1 MASWVGKD
9 FTFWRRLLLGTAAAA
24 SMLPSIMPHAAIAQA
39 VTAAPGAGSN
49 GSIDYGNAQPLPLP
63 AATVTPPSLLD
74 ALLAG
79 QQSDTDEAGAVSGSK
94 GTGRMHP
101 VRLTAR
107 RALGDPGGAGS
118 QEYGTSQHVFTTSRV
133 NPTGNETSR
142 FYPYRAAGKLFF
154 NDGAR
159 TFVCSAALVKRGVAV
174 TAAHCLADFGNSR
187 FYTNWRFVPA
197 YNNGSAPY
205 GSWTVASAIVM
216 TSYFNG
222 TDSCAQRGVICSNDV
237 GVIVL
242 NAQGGAYAGTS
253 AGWLGYGWGGYGFN
267 PSNLALISQLGYPGA
282 LDSGALMQRTDSQ
295 GFVAANLSGNTIIGS
310 LQTGGSSGGP
320 WAVNLGIPPTL
331 SGISFGAEANHNI
344 VVGVTSWGYVNTA
357 VKEQGASPFTSTNI
371 IALLNRACSLAP
383 AACS

>member
-1 MASWVGKD
+1 
-9 FTFWRRLLLGTAAAA
+9 
-24 SMLPSIMPHAAIAQA
+24 MPHAALAQA

-49 GSIDYGNAQPLPLP
+49 GTIDYDNAQPLPLP
-63 AATVTPPSLLD
+63 EATVTPPSLLD

-79 QQSDTDEAGAVSGSK
+79 QGRDTGESGVVSGSR
-94 GTGRMHP
+94 GTGQTHA

-107 RALGDPGGAGS
+107 RKLSDRGVGS
-118 QEYGTSQHVFTTSRV
+118 QEYGTSQHVYTTSRV

-159 TFVCSAALVKRGVAV
+159 TLLCSAALVKRGVVV
-174 TAAHCLADFGNSR
+174 TAAHCLADFGNNR
-187 FYTNWRFVPA
+187 FYTNWRFAPA

-205 GSWTVASAIVM
+205 GVWTAAQAIVL
-216 TSYFNG
+216 TSYLNG

-237 GVIVL
+237 GVILL
-242 NAQGGAYAGTS
+242 NTQGGAYAGTS

-267 PSNLALISQLGYPGA
+267 AGNLALISQLGYPAA
-282 LDSGALMQRTDSQ
+282 LDAGALMQRTDSQ
-295 GFVAANLSGNTIIGS
+295 GFVAPSLSGNTIIGT

-331 SGISFGAEANHNI
+331 SGISFGAEANHNV

-357 VKEQGASPFTSTNI
+357 VKEQGASAFTSSNI
-371 IALLNRACSLAP
+371 IPLLDRACSIAP
-383 AACS
+383 AACR